1 MDIARITNP
10 IAQLFKP
17 APPPESTV
25 TWMYRQVS
33 LSCYLVWDAV
43 GRVRNL
49 SDGLD
54 KSNKLAIALLNGA
67 ELWLTGTAEGAGG
80 LAPRIEALR
89 GSIGRFQEF
98 IGATSVF
105 GRYQAVF
112 GVDRKGTPLI
122 YKRSKLKATSM
133 VFLMIA
139 KTAEFSRWLDKIGM
153 LPVKWAAEMD
163 ATYFGGIASQIGAT
177 SLVRKFHMNT
187 LSGTK
192 NVFVVLSAT
201 YSILDNAT
209 TLVNAKKWDAHLLTK
224 VCLGVTYDVGKIAL
238 TLWFYWF
245 TMTWSCFAIALTTSS
260 AGMAKLLFESYT
272 APGGS
277 PFLTNKA

>member
-1 MDIARITNP
+1 MNIARITNP

-17 APPPESTV
+17 TPPPKGTV

-33 LSCYLVWDAV
+33 LGSYLVWDAI

-54 KSNKLAIALLNGA
+54 KSNKLAITLLNGA
-67 ELWLTGTAEGAGG
+67 ELWMLGTADGQGG
-80 LAPRIEALR
+80 LAPCVGALR
-89 GSIGRFQEF
+89 LSIGRFQEF
-98 IGATSVF
+98 IGGTSVI

-112 GVDRKGTPLI
+112 GVDRSGTPLI

-139 KTAEFSRWLDKIGM
+139 KTAEFSKWLDKIGL

-163 ATYFGGIASQIGAT
+163 AAYLGGIASQIGAT

-201 YSILDNAT
+201 YSILDTLT
-209 TLVNAKKWDAHLLTK
+209 TLINAKKWDTHLLTK
-224 VCLGVTYDVGKIAL
+224 VCLGVTYDIGKIAL
-238 TLWFYWF
+238 TFWYYWF
-245 TMTWSCFAIALTTSS
+245 TMTWTCFAIALTTAS
-260 AGMAKLLFESYT
+260 AGMMKFLFESYT

-277 PFLTNKA
+277 PFLTHKA